1 MVKGN
6 RVLLIYCVQ
15 LKNKTQVSHPFFG
28 ANPLQMASNKIFKGK
43 IMISLPLASTIYDTL
58 ELGTA
63 AVPISA
69 VGAVI
74 HT

>member
-1 MVKGN
+1 MQLIFQVKEIL
-6 RVLLIYCVQ
+6 RLYHQ
-15 LKNKTQVSHPFFG
+15 LPAQVSHPFFG

-43 IMISLPLASTIYDTL
+43 IMISLPLAGTLYDTL

-63 AVPISA
+63 AMPISA